1 MWFREI
7 FLVVVLGLDGR
18 EVVGITNEDVGKRI
32 KTTAEVPAIQIV
44 AWVTLATVERK
55 RKWMDAVDIV
65 KIESR
70 KLADNQL

>member
-1 MWFREI
+1 MWFRDI

-18 EVVGITNEDVGKRI
+18 EVVGITNEDVGKPV